1 MQFVTGDFMSVQFQ
15 QMRLSGED
23 LILAPGLLVEVVDD
37 KDAHEFTA
45 AVYQWRRSP
54 LSPRAAA
61 Q

>member
-1 MQFVTGDFMSVQFQ
+1 MSVRFQ
-15 QMRLSGED
+15 QMRFSGED
-23 LILAPGLLVEVVDD
+23 LILAPGLLVVVVDD